1 MDKTLMGSIQIN
13 LINDVLLNSVISNKQ
28 LIDEILF
35 VNENPVKIE
44 ITKVM
49 KVNSVI
55 SKVKE
60 ETTYKLQHF
69 TTLIENP
76 TKESIID
83 LMISKINNFYL
94 SSLCDQGNK
103 EHITYYIKGIKRF
116 FKKRDTNILI
126 DNIGEYCNWIIT
138 SDNIIKE
145 LSKSK
150 NFIKIKD
157 SESNPKLVGVI
168 KNINVFSTN
177 EIEKNLI
184 LTGSIDS
191 TTCIFIDEIYLNK
204 KSNIYDIGVD
214 YLFINRGIRKFILE

>member
-1 MDKTLMGSIQIN
+1 MNKIFKNKLLIISLLVLPLIVKAMD
-13 LINDVLLNSVISNKQ
+13 D
-28 LIDEILF
+28 
-35 VNENPVKIE
+35 P
-44 ITKVM
+44 
-49 KVNSVI
+49 
-55 SKVKE
+55 
-60 ETTYKLQHF
+60 ETQ
-69 TTLIENP
+69 N
-76 TKESIID
+76 
-83 LMISKINNFYL
+83 MISKINNFYL

>member
-1 MDKTLMGSIQIN
+1 MGSIQIN

-94 SSLCDQGNK
+94 SSLCEQGNK

-150 NFIKIKD
+150 KFIKIKD